1 MTLIDLFQKL
11 KHGSAY
17 PLGKKDTHN
26 SQDALRL
33 RGGCISSRGFASLTQ
48 TLVFCWQIDGTT
60 KKRRRRGRGSG
71 AGGGCGGGGCGGGG
85 G

>member
-33 RGGCISSRGFASLTQ
+33 RGGCISSRG
-48 TLVFCWQIDGTT
+48 IDGTT